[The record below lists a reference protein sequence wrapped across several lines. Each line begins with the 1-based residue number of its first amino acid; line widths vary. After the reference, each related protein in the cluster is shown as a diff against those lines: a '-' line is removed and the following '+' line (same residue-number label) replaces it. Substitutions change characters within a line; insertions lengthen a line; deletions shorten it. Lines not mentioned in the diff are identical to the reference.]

1 MKLREPGGPLA
12 EWNRALNRDHPPDLF
27 ERHPNPL
34 LRFVEGRRRARLRAL
49 AERVLPSGDSA
60 VVVADLG
67 CGGGFAGR
75 SLRDVVARRG
85 GRIVFADIDPA
96 MLGAI
101 AGSSVCDRRDI
112 KDGAG
117 ESFVVSDVTRL
128 PFRDGSLDAAIASA
142 VLEHLPDPGAALAA
156 MARAVRR
163 GTGRVRVNV
172 PNDRV
177 VLAAK
182 RAVRAARLSR
192 LFGGMTPGLAPG
204 HLHVFGAGEL
214 RALCAAAGEVETFL
228 YDPFAFSWFA
238 VIRPR

>member
-1 MKLREPGGPLA
+1 VKLREPGGPLA

-49 AERVLPSGDSA
+49 AERVLPGGDAA

-101 AGSSVCDRRDI
+101 AGSRG
-112 KDGAG
+112 GAG

-142 VLEHLPDPGAALAA
+142 VLEHLPDPGAALSA

-163 GTGRVRVNV
+163 GTGRVLLNV